1 MSNIRSASDWYR
13 ILVQCQVKPLT
24 AAKWAGIFASEIR
37 PGTFSA
43 GDSEIDDFLGQILH
57 ESCMLEKL
65 EEGLYYKTPGRL
77 MQIWPTRFKSL
88 AEEVPYL
95 RNPEAL
101 ANKVYGGRMGN
112 VNKGDGWRNRGS
124 GLIQITGADNLRAVQ
139 AATGIPVFDKPEL
152 LRKPSPEALRVCIA
166 WWEGNIPDSVMGD
179 IVKVSKRVNG
189 GTVGLAARKALTD
202 EAREYLA

>member
-1 MSNIRSASDWYR
+1 MSTIRSASDWYR

-57 ESCMLEKL
+57 ESCLLEKL

-112 VNKGDGWRNRGS
+112 VNKGDGWKFRGRA
-124 GLIQITGADNLRAVQ
+124 LIQVTGRDNYKAIGRVL
-139 AATGIPVFDKPEL
+139 GLDLESKPEL
-152 LRKPSPEALRVCIA
+152 LATPTVALRSAIA
-166 WWEGNIPDSVMGD
+166 WWEGAVPDSVMGD